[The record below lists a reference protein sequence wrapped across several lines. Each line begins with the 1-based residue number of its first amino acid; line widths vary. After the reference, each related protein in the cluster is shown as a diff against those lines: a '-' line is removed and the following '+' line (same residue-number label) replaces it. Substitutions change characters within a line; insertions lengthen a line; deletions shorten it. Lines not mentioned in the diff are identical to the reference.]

1 MKKIFKNVSLI
12 WLIFAGS
19 SAVANWGGELTRNPV
34 FVFIAL
40 FASGIV
46 YAITDAFDD

>member
-12 WLIFAGS
+12 WLIFAIS
-19 SAVANWGGELTRNPV
+19 CVVANWGGELTRNPA

-40 FASGIV
+40 FASSIV
-46 YAITDAFDD
+46 YAITVAFDD